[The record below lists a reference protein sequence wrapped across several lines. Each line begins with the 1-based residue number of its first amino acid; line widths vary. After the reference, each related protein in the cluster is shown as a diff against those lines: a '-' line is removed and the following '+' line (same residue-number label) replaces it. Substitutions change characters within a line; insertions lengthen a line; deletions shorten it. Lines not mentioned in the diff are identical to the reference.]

1 LYNSKKELTLGVAS
15 LVCVLILA
23 YLVFTYVNPY
33 EVTMKSFSSNI
44 HNSPKLKQLANKIT
58 QPCENKAYFKEDCYF
73 DKIALYV
80 YNNIKY
86 NENISLSDPEEILKK
101 GEGNCVSKASLFAG
115 LMCSLNGNRLN
126 GIRVYFVSQPQHLCV
141 LVSSKGKA
149 SSKRFFNCGSGEIQ
163 DIWKVC

>member
-1 LYNSKKELTLGVAS
+1 M
-15 LVCVLILA
+15 ILA

-33 EVTMKSFSSNI
+33 EVTMKSYSSNI
-44 HNSPKLKQLANKIT
+44 HNSPKLKQLAEKIT

-86 NENISLSDPEEILKK
+86 NENISLSDPEEILKR

-115 LMCSLNGNRLN
+115 LMCSLNKS
-126 GIRVYFVSQPQHLCV
+126 RVYFVSQPEHLCV
-141 LVSSKGKA
+141 LVSI
-149 SSKRFFNCGSGEIQ
+149 SSGKRFFNCGSEEIK
-163 DIWKVC
+163 DIWRVC